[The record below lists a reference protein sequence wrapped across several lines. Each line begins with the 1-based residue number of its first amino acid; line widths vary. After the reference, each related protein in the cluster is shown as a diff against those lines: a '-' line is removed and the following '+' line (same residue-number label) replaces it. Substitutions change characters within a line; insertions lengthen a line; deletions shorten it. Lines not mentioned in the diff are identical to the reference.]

1 MKGCCYICS
10 STVHQKR
17 PCPKSKPEKEAVTPP
32 NTTMLVEDADMTHTR
47 KDYVEAQKKK
57 DLHKSTKILAS
68 SVMYKVGVFNE
79 FKSRYRLH
87 NRFG

>member
-1 MKGCCYICS
+1 
-10 STVHQKR
+10 
-17 PCPKSKPEKEAVTPP
+17 
-32 NTTMLVEDADMTHTR
+32 MLVEDGDMTHTR

>member
-1 MKGCCYICS
+1 
-10 STVHQKR
+10 
-17 PCPKSKPEKEAVTPP
+17 
-32 NTTMLVEDADMTHTR
+32 MLVEDGDMTHTR

-87 NRFG
+87 N